1 MEIPAMKKTFALLVA
16 STALSA
22 ALGLAAFSASR
33 DAAGDGPGSAVSRP
47 DGPALAPQLMLASD
61 DHDDDDGRW
70 RDSSRRGHDDDDD
83 DDDDE
88 DEDDDDCDEDD
99 DDGNCRGA
107 ARNPAPAGTVAPP
120 QNGLFGNGAPPRV
133 QMN

>member
-1 MEIPAMKKTFALLVA
+1 MKMTFALLVA

-22 ALGLAAFSASR
+22 ALGLPAFSALHDS
-33 DAAGDGPGSAVSRP
+33 GGSVIARP
-47 DGPALAPQLMLASD
+47 DGGAPAPQLILASD
-61 DHDDDDGRW
+61 DDDDDDDRW
-70 RDSSRRGHDDDDD
+70 REGARRGHDDDDD
-83 DDDDE
+83 DDE
-88 DEDDDDCDEDD
+88 DDCDEDD
-99 DDGNCRGA
+99 DDGGCRNG